1 MSDEEFA
8 IQISKIFLG
17 FVIGFL
23 VLFLLYKIDKNQV
36 TQIEQWQVLINSMPK

>member
-1 MSDEEFA
+1 MSNEELA
-8 IQISKIFLG
+8 IQIFKIFLG

-36 TQIEQWQVLINSMPK
+36 TQIEQWQTIVNSLPK